1 MDIFQSQIVGDV
13 TVDNLGSLTIPE
25 LAALY
30 REITGKTTAR
40 FETNI
45 VGVSFCREALA
56 AMFLREKTGIQHSR
70 LGKKKLIDY
79 PYQGWLKTGI
89 LQYGTRKDL
98 VNLLLQNP
106 TIDECLAL
114 VSGRQRRPRKNKTRR
129 YGDDNYLRDILC
141 QINRFIGY
149 GIKEENGRLRLID
162 GRVSARPI
170 SLKGP
175 DIIVEVPSPRKP
187 SDAQSSVSGS
197 IVVDSSGVVCRSR
210 RAPHPALVL
219 AGCAAPVSCSAN
231 AGGREEFGPAPGELD
246 GDSVGSSY
254 GSPGRVYRGEGNTE
268 QGRGDNAQVEDRGT
282 PETDLRSEQRFPVR
296 IHVTTSFVDRLRFL
310 MKQVRAVDEEEILIR
325 ALEYYDRAVCASV
338 IEKSTITLRGR
349 DGSLEDFRPL

>member
-1 MDIFQSQIVGDV
+1 MDTFQSQIVGDV

-30 REITGKTTAR
+30 REITGKTIER

-70 LGKKKLIDY
+70 LGKRNLIDY
-79 PYQGWLKTGI
+79 PYRGWLKTEI

-106 TIDECLAL
+106 TIDEYLAL
-114 VSGRQRRPRKNKTRR
+114 VGTRQRRQRKEDVQRF
-129 YGDDNYLRDILC
+129 GDDDYLRCLLV

-149 GIKEENGRLRLID
+149 GIKEENGRLRLTD

-170 SLKGP
+170 PGP
-175 DIIVEVPSPRKP
+175 DIIVKVPSPRKP
-187 SDAQSSVSGS
+187 SDAQGSVSGS
-197 IVVDSSGVVCRSR
+197 LVVDSSGVVCRSR
-210 RAPHPALVL
+210 CVAHPALVI
-219 AGCAAPVSCSAN
+219 AGCATPISCSTD
-231 AGGREEFGPAPGELD
+231 AGGREELWPSPGELD
-246 GDSVGSSY
+246 GDCVGNSY
-254 GSPGRVYRGEGNTE
+254 GSPGRIYRGERDAE

-296 IHVTTSFVDRLRFL
+296 LRVTIAFVDRLRFL

-349 DGSLEDFRPL
+349 DGSLEDFRPI

>member
-1 MDIFQSQIVGDV
+1 MDTFQSQIVGDA
-13 TVDNLGSLTIPE
+13 TIDNLGSLTIPE

-30 REITGKTTAR
+30 QEITGKTVER
-40 FETNI
+40 FETNT
-45 VGVSFCREALA
+45 VGIRFCQEALE
-56 AMFLREKTGIQHSR
+56 AMFLREKTGIQHST
-70 LGKKKLIDY
+70 LGKRIPINY
-79 PYQGWLKTGI
+79 PYKGWLKTEV
-89 LQYGTRKDL
+89 LQYGTRKEL
-98 VNLLLQNP
+98 TYLLLQNP

-254 GSPGRVYRGEGNTE
+254 GSPGRVYRGERDSE
-268 QGRGDNAQVEDRGT
+268 QGRDDNAQNDDPGSVEADRGH
-282 PETDLRSEQRFPVR
+282 EQQHIIR
-296 IHVTTSFVDRLRFL
+296 IHVTASFVDRLRFL

-338 IEKSTITLRGR
+338 IERSTITLRGR
-349 DGSLEDFRPL
+349 DGSLEDFRPI